1 VGNFLNKD
9 MQGGGALIDIGSHAL
24 DLTLWLMDN
33 YQVKAVLG
41 TTYNVLSKQEN
52 AAKPL
57 GPWDPSKFQVE
68 ESALALLPWQMVHGG
83 G

>member
-1 VGNFLNKD
+1 

-52 AAKPL
+52 AANL
-57 GPWDPSKFQVE
+57 GDLGTQVG
-68 ESALALLPWQMVHGG
+68 SRWKNLLLALLPWQMVPRWWWNPAGL
-83 G
+83 